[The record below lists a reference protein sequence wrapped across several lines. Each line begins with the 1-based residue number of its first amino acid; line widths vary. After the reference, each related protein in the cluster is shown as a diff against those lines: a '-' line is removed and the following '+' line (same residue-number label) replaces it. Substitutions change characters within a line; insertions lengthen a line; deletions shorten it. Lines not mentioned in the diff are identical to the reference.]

1 MLSEKQ
7 VKIQIQDLLSLNS
20 TRKTKYQRNFQDYNQ
35 LPFLP
40 NLESTDPACVGYWEA
55 GTEDSGPLP
64 KINVVKSAIDA
75 VYSKML
81 TSKVRPF
88 INTIKGSFKTIQ
100 ICKQL
105 QTFYDYFYEEEDVT
119 RKIGEAVRDAC
130 IYDTGFIYFDEVSSH
145 VYKLQPW
152 NVYTRPAEKSN
163 LNSVYIEFPN
173 DSIDLIPEEVYKLLS
188 KQEKDRLYVTWGI
201 YYNAKQKTKAYLIN
215 KTVRKVVET
224 KFDCCPILPIYYT
237 APNIGNTALSIADML
252 RGIQYE
258 IDQLMIRIAEAIQI
272 SPANTILLDSASNI
286 KVGKLKNKVGN
297 VLQYDSSSSNPPQV
311 VAPNFISDQYKSF
324 LNELIEK
331 AYNLVG
337 ISQLSAQGKKT
348 PGLNSGVAMATQEDI
363 ESDRFQNLV
372 DQYISAY
379 TRLAKLMMKMIQG
392 DKDIVEPNRYSLSL
406 KWEDV
411 EKEYAKMR
419 IQFSAADSL
428 SKDPSEKLK
437 QLQALAQAG
446 IIPASQIASL
456 LELPD
461 INRGYSVANNAFN
474 ATMTLIDACIYDD
487 KYEVPEY
494 IPAVMLKEQIVNMM
508 MSLRAA
514 EGSSGSN
521 EKDIAKLIKYYGIVE
536 KTTVDDNTLQ
546 AQANAQDVNQHN
558 QFSQDVVG
566 QDADKLD
573 TDNEGTANPVKSEI
587 TN

>member
-7 VKIQIQDLLSLNS
+7 VKIQIQDLINLNS

-40 NLESTDPACVGYWEA
+40 NLDSTDPACVGYWEA

-105 QTFYDYFYEEEDVT
+105 QTFYDYFYEEEDVAH
-119 RKIGEAVRDAC
+119 KIGEAVRDAC
-130 IYDTGFIYFDEVSSH
+130 TYDTGFIYFDEVSSH

-152 NVYTRPAEKSN
+152 NVYTRPVEKSN

-188 KQEKDRLYVTWGI
+188 KQEKDKLYVTWGI

-224 KFDCCPILPIYYT
+224 KFDCCPVLPIYYT
-237 APNIGNTALSIADML
+237 VPNIGNTALSIADML

-258 IDQLMIRIAEAIQI
+258 VDQLMIRIAEAIQI

-324 LNELIEK
+324 LNEFIEK

-348 PGLNSGVAMATQEDI
+348 PGVNSGVAMATQEDI

>member
-7 VKIQIQDLLSLNS
+7 VKLQIQDLISLNS

-40 NLESTDPACVGYWEA
+40 NLDSTNPACIGYWES

-64 KINVVKSAIDA
+64 KVNIVKSAIDA
-75 VYSKML
+75 VNSKML

-105 QTFYDYFYEEEDVT
+105 QTFYDYFYEEEDVAH
-119 RKIGEAVRDAC
+119 KIGEAVRDAC
-130 IYDTGFIYFDEVSSH
+130 IYDTGFVYFDEASSH
-145 VYKLQPW
+145 VVKLQPW
-152 NVYTRPAEKSN
+152 NVYTRPIERSN
-163 LNSVYIEFPN
+163 LNSIYIEFPN
-173 DSIDLIPEEVYKLLS
+173 DSVDLIPDEVYKLLS
-188 KQEKDRLYVTWGI
+188 KSDKDKLYCTWGI

-215 KTVRKVVET
+215 RVVKSVEET
-224 KFDCCPILPIYYT
+224 KFNCCPVLPIYYT
-237 APNIGNTALSIADML
+237 VPNIGNTSLSIADML
-252 RGIQYE
+252 RGVQYE
-258 IDQLMIRIAEAIQI
+258 IDQLMIRIVEASQV
-272 SPANTILLDSASNI
+272 SPANTVILDSATNLHI
-286 KVGKLKNKVGN
+286 GKLKNKIGN
-297 VLQYDSSSSNPPQV
+297 ILQFDGASANPPQILT
-311 VAPNFISDQYKSF
+311 PNFISDQYIS
-324 LNELIEK
+324 LLDNLIEK

-348 PGLNSGVAMATQEDI
+348 PGVNSGVAMATQEDI
-363 ESDRFQNLV
+363 ESDRFQTLV
-372 DQYISAY
+372 DQYISSY
-379 TRLAKLMMKMIQG
+379 TRLAKLMMRMIQG
-392 DKDIVEPNRYSLSL
+392 DKDIIEPNRYSLSL

-411 EKEYAKMR
+411 EKEYTKMR

-474 ATMTLIDACIYDD
+474 ATMTLIDSCLYDD

-521 EKDIAKLIKYYGIVE
+521 EDDIAKLIKYYEIVE
-536 KTTVDDNTLQ
+536 DTIVSDSLQ
-546 AQANAQDVNQHN
+546 SQANAQDVNQHN
-558 QFSQDVVG
+558 QFSGDNVVG
-566 QDADKLD
+566 QNPDNLD

-587 TN
+587 TK